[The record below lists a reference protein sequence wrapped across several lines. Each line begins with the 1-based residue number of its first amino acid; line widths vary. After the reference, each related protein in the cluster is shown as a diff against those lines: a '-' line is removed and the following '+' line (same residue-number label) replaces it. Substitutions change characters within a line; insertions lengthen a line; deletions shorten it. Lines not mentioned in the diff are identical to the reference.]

1 MLTVQNKLCARSV
14 VGLMSVQSP
23 SIVALNGS
31 QKRHFRL
38 LQKEKHLDHQK
49 TSAAPCKPV
58 SQDLGKVSL
67 LTSFR
72 NGAKCMVD
80 RSNTATNGML
90 MASSMLWPHNLLQS
104 FVQSIHVWSGM
115 PWWASIAATAVGM
128 RITMLPLMIKMIRTS
143 SKLAVINP
151 QVSQHMVALQRAKAE
166 KNNTGMSEA
175 TTKIQ
180 DLYRSNNVNPLSL
193 LTAPVVQG
201 VVFIS
206 FFYALK
212 CMAGVP
218 VDGLTEGG
226 FLWVQNLTKADPYA
240 VFPILNGL
248 LMLFN
253 IEAGSETGTNKAA
266 MAPGMKRFFRLLCAA
281 SPVFT
286 MSFPMAIFM
295 YWVPSNIFS
304 VFQGLLLKNQSLR
317 NKLDLPEVPA
327 VNQTAASPQNE
338 SFLRSFTGIMDGVR
352 EQKKYPEASDIL
364 KPFHKVND
372 QESTSTLNHSNEKS
386 GPKSSSETSTKL

>member
-1 MLTVQNKLCARSV
+1 MLTIHNKICARSF
-14 VGLMSVQSP
+14 VGLISVKSP
-23 SIVALNGS
+23 SIVPVNVL
-31 QKRHFRL
+31 QRRHFRL
-38 LQKEKHLDHQK
+38 FQKEKHSDLQQ
-49 TSAAPCKPV
+49 TNVAQRKPL
-58 SQDLGKVSL
+58 SQNPRDVSL
-67 LTSFR
+67 LTSLR
-72 NGAKCMVD
+72 NGAKSMVD
-80 RSNTATNGML
+80 RSATYSNSMII
-90 MASSMLWPHNLLQS
+90 ASSMLWPHNLLQGL
-104 FVQSIHVWSGM
+104 VNSIHVWSGM
-115 PWWASIAATAVGM
+115 PWWASIATMAIGM
-128 RITMLPLMIKMIRTS
+128 RITVLPLMLNMIRTS

-151 QVSQHMVALQRAKAE
+151 QVSQHMVTLQRAKAE
-166 KNNTGMSEA
+166 NNSTGMSEA
-175 TTKIQ
+175 TSKIQ

-193 LTAPVVQG
+193 LSAPMVQG
-201 VVFIS
+201 VIFIS

-226 FLWVQNLTKADPYA
+226 FLWVQDLTKADPYA
-240 VFPILNGL
+240 VFPILNGF

-281 SPVFT
+281 SPIFT

-304 VFQGLLLKNQSLR
+304 VFQGLLLKNQSVR

-327 VNQTAASPQNE
+327 VDQKTAPQNE
-338 SFLRSFTGIMDGVR
+338 SFLRSFTSIMNGVR

-364 KPFHKVND
+364 KPFHKVNTE
-372 QESTSTLNHSNEKS
+372 ESASTQKLSNENS
-386 GPKSSSETSTKL
+386 RQNSSSEPSTKS

>member
-1 MLTVQNKLCARSV
+1 MLAVQNKLCARSV
-14 VGLMSVQSP
+14 VRSMSVQSP
-23 SIVALNGS
+23 VVIALNGF
-31 QKRHFRL
+31 QRRHFRL
-38 LQKEKHLDHQK
+38 LQKKNHSDSLENS
-49 TSAAPCKPV
+49 TAPRKPV
-58 SQDLGKVSL
+58 SQNLGKVSL
-67 LTSFR
+67 LTSLKEKANFIV
-72 NGAKCMVD
+72 G
-80 RSNTATNGML
+80 SNRTASNSTL
-90 MASSMLWPHNLLQS
+90 VASSMIWPHNLLQS
-104 FVQSIHVWSGM
+104 LVQSIHVWSGM
-115 PWWASIAATAVGM
+115 PWWASIAATAIGM
-128 RITMLPLMIKMIRTS
+128 RLTMLPLMIKMMRTS

-151 QVSQHMVALQRAKAE
+151 QVSQHMVALQKAKAE
-166 KNNTGMSEA
+166 NNSTGMSEA
-175 TTKIQ
+175 TTRIQ
-180 DLYRSNNVNPLSL
+180 ELYRSNNVNPLSL

-201 VVFIS
+201 IVFIS

-218 VDGLTEGG
+218 VEGFLEGG
-226 FLWVQNLTKADPYA
+226 FLWVQDLTKADPYA

-295 YWVPSNIFS
+295 YWVPSNVFS

-327 VNQTAASPQNE
+327 ADKLAAPPQNE
-338 SFLRSFTGIMDGVR
+338 SFLRSFTGIINGVR

-372 QESTSTLNHSNEKS
+372 QEPNPTQQRTYNNPASKSPTDTSSN
-386 GPKSSSETSTKL
+386 L